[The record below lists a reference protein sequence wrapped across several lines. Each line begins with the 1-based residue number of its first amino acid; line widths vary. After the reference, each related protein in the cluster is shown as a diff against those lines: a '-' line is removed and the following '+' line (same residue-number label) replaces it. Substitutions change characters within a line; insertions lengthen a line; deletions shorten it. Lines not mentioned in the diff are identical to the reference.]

1 MERRHSVTLNRQ
13 RSLSSHSRKRGQW
26 LLAAV
31 LSLAGAA
38 PVRADSV
45 VLIVSSHSPVR
56 ELGSSDLRK
65 LFMGFR
71 VVSAG
76 TELRAARNR
85 SDSRLEKIFLQNV
98 VALSELMYERQLL
111 ARQLREASAV
121 PADFVNDDKLLDE
134 VARDPR
140 TVSYAWASEAAKRPD
155 VRVVRVLWH
164 D

>member
-1 MERRHSVTLNRQ
+1 MERRRSITLNMR
-13 RSLSSHSRKRGQW
+13 RALSSHTMKRVQW
-26 LLAAV
+26 LLAAL

-45 VLIVSSHSPVR
+45 VLIVSARSPVH
-56 ELGSSDLRK
+56 ELGSGELRK

-85 SDSRLEKIFLQNV
+85 SDSRLDKIFLQNV

-111 ARQLREASAV
+111 ARQLREAGVV
-121 PADFVNDDKLLDE
+121 PADFVSDDKLLDE
-134 VARDPR
+134 VASDPR
-140 TVSYAWASEAAKRPD
+140 TVSYAWASEAAKRSD

>member
-1 MERRHSVTLNRQ
+1 MERRRSVTLNGR
-13 RSLSSHSRKRGQW
+13 RALSSHTMKRVQW

-31 LSLAGAA
+31 LALAAAA
-38 PVRADSV
+38 PARADSV
-45 VLIVSSHSPVR
+45 VLIVSAHSPVR
-56 ELGSSDLRK
+56 ELGSSELRK

-71 VVSAG
+71 VVNAG

-98 VALSELMYERQLL
+98 VALSQPMYERQLL
-111 ARQLREASAV
+111 ARQLREAGAV
-121 PADFVNDDKLLDE
+121 PADFVNDDELLDE

-140 TVSYAWASEAAKRPD
+140 TVSYAWASEAAKRSD